1 MSESDVVAKTVVV
14 TISLISLTSAATSVS
29 AASCARLESKR
40 KWLSLAKPENHVM
53 ICHSM
58 IISTDWASF
67 RILHADTSDQKQ

>member
-14 TISLISLTSAATSVS
+14 TISLMSLTSAATSVS

-58 IISTDWASF
+58 IISTDWALI